1 MKTTYPLQVTATP
14 ARCGLGETIG
24 RRNIN
29 EGAVPVLSCEGGC
42 IRGEIARLAANRV
55 AQAPGFRRGCH
66 GELFAVPHSA
76 MAGWV
81 RDAREVVVI
90 DGCPLRCHARII
102 EHLVAAQRLRS
113 FDALS
118 HHRRFSDVFDIEA
131 VPEADRRAAADSVAT
146 WVLGELASKRAST
159 VPAASCPPNASGG
172 ATAAAAPCGASAHG
186 CAG

>member
-1 MKTTYPLQVTATP
+1 MKTTYSLQVTATP

-29 EGAVPVLSCEGGC
+29 EGAVPVLSCEGAC

-55 AQAPGFRRGCH
+55 AQTPGYRRGCH

-102 EHLVAAQRLRS
+102 EHLVEPPRLRR

-118 HHRRFSDVFDIEA
+118 HHRRFSDVFDIDA
-131 VPEADRRAAADSVAT
+131 VPETDRRAAAETVAT

-159 VPAASCPPNASGG
+159 TPATPCASTLSGN
-172 ATAAAAPCGASAHG
+172 ATAAAAPCAEATRSCSG
-186 CAG
+186 